1 MFVIITTI
9 IIVIFLLWVKDQN
22 KSPSYLR
29 EYHASLVTRFW
40 ACSTTQDISF
50 SYSET
55 WIYELFGC
63 PFLSL
68 LAEYLI
74 TIWREEL
81 HVPQLSFSPRSTKMN
96 FPWQTVYFANEF
108 KWFIECWKIA
118 SWNVFLN
125 TLLYKLSSHIWCFPG
140 KQLRTRGSGSL
151 GRQG

>member
-1 MFVIITTI
+1 MSLENQGILQLYEMFVIITTI

-22 KSPSYLR
+22 KSPSYLT
-29 EYHASLVTRFW
+29 EYHASLLTRLW
-40 ACSTTQDISF
+40 ACSISWDISF

-55 WIYELFGC
+55 CIYELVGC

-108 KWFIECWKIA
+108 K
-118 SWNVFLN
+118 
-125 TLLYKLSSHIWCFPG
+125 
-140 KQLRTRGSGSL
+140 
-151 GRQG
+151 